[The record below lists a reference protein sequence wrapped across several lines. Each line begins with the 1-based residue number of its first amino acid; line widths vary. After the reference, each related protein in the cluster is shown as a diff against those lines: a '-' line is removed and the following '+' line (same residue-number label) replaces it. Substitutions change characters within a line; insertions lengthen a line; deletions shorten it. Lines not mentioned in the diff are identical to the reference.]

1 MKVPQIDLVR
11 QHHALKEEILTA
23 LDRVLIRGRF
33 ILGPEGE
40 ALEAEIA
47 GIAGVRYAIGVGSG
61 TDAIRLALQAIVVG
75 PGDEVITSAFSFVA
89 SATPIVQLGARPV
102 FADIERETLNLDPDA
117 VARAI
122 TPKTR
127 ALIPVHLFGHPAEM
141 APLQALARLHGI
153 AIIEDAAQA
162 LGASYNG
169 RPAGSLGDVGCY
181 SFYPTKNLGAC
192 GDAGMV
198 VTDREELA
206 LGVRRL
212 RDHGARERYHH
223 IEVGWNSRL
232 DEIQAAILR
241 IKLRRFSQWTEDR
254 RKLARRYSERL
265 AGLPLRLPVERPPSR
280 HAFHHYTVR
289 TPERDALAKTL
300 ADAEIG
306 SALHYPHPLPS
317 QPVFS
322 HLGAKPEEYPEA
334 WEASREVLSLP
345 CFPEIADAEI
355 EHVVSVIR
363 QFFLTRRGACAGKA
377 RARTVRSRAEARRG
391 SEHP

>member
-1 MKVPQIDLVR
+1 MKVPQIDLTR
-11 QHHALKEEILTA
+11 QHLALKEELLA
-23 LDRVLIRGRF
+23 AVDRVLTRGRF

-40 ALEAEIA
+40 ALEAEISA
-47 GIAGVRYAIGVGSG
+47 IAGVRYGIGVGSG
-61 TDAIRLALQAIVVG
+61 TDAIRLALQAIGVG
-75 PGDEVITSAFSFVA
+75 PGDEVVTSAFSFVA
-89 SATPIVQLGARPV
+89 SATPIAQLGARPV
-102 FADIERETLNLDPDA
+102 FADVERETLTVDPDA

-141 APLQALARLHGI
+141 ARLQALARSHGI

-162 LGASYNG
+162 IGASYDG
-169 RPAGSLGDVGCY
+169 HPVGSLGDLGCF

-206 LGVRRL
+206 LQVRRL

-223 IEVGWNSRL
+223 IEIGLNSRL

-241 IKLRRFSQWTEDR
+241 VKLCHFPHWTETR
-254 RKLARRYSERL
+254 RRLAQRYSERL
-265 AGLPLRLPVERPPSR
+265 AGLPLRLPVERPPGR
-280 HAFHHYTVR
+280 HVYHHYTVR

-300 ADAEIG
+300 ADAGIG
-306 SALHYPHPLPS
+306 TALHYPHPLPS

-322 HLGAKPEEYPEA
+322 HLGARPEEYPEA

-345 CFPEIADAEI
+345 CFPELTDAEI
-355 EHVVSVIR
+355 ERVVSVISE
-363 QFFLTRRGACAGKA
+363 FFEGEVRR
-377 RARTVRSRAEARRG
+377 
-391 SEHP
+391 

>member
-1 MKVPQIDLVR
+1 MKVPQIDLTR
-11 QHHALKEEILTA
+11 QHLALKDELLAA
-23 LDRVLIRGRF
+23 LDRVLTSGRF

-47 GIAGVRYAIGVGSG
+47 AIAGVRYGIGVGSG
-61 TDAIRLALQAIVVG
+61 TDAIRLALQAIGVG
-75 PGDEVITSAFSFVA
+75 PGDEVVTSAFSFVA

-102 FADIERETLNLDPDA
+102 FADVERETLTLDPDA

-141 APLQALARLHGI
+141 ARLQALARRYGI
-153 AIIEDAAQA
+153 ALIEDAAQA
-162 LGASYNG
+162 LGASYDG
-169 RPAGSLGDVGCY
+169 RPVGSLGDLSCF

-206 LGVRRL
+206 LQVRRL

-223 IEVGWNSRL
+223 IEIGWNSRL

-241 IKLRRFSQWTEDR
+241 VKLRHFPRWTEDR
-254 RKLARRYSERL
+254 RGLAQRYSERL

-280 HAFHHYTVR
+280 HVYHHYTVR

-300 ADAEIG
+300 ADAGIG

-322 HLGAKPEEYPEA
+322 HLGARPEEYPEA

-345 CFPEIADAEI
+345 CFPELTDAEI
-355 EHVVSVIR
+355 EQVVSMIS
-363 QFFLTRRGACAGKA
+363 QFFEGEVKR
-377 RARTVRSRAEARRG
+377 
-391 SEHP
+391 